1 MPSNRKDRP
10 DDQDFRFRVSDVYR
24 VPRRGHVIR
33 LKVLDGSPAMKRLKR
48 GNTLWLEAPSGEG
61 RTVDIADVAVTSGNA
76 TQHRLDRFGEL
87 DLVISD
93 RDALGG
99 EEADSDALPVA
110 IGWHAFP
117 EAPDGPSEE

>member
-1 MPSNRKDRP
+1 MPSNRKDAP
-10 DDQDFRFRVSDVYR
+10 DDQDFRFRVSDVYQ

-61 RTVDIADVAVTSGNA
+61 RTVDIADVAVTSGKA
-76 TQHRLDRFGEL
+76 TQRRLDRFGEL

-93 RDALGG
+93 QDALGG
-99 EEADSDALPVA
+99 EEADADALPVA

-117 EAPDGPSEE
+117 EVPGGQSEE